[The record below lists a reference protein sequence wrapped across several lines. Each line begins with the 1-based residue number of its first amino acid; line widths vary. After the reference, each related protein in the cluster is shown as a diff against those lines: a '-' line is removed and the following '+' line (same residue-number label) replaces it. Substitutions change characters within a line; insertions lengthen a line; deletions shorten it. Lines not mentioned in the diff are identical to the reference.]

1 MSAITTARPYARA
14 VFAHAREHDA
24 LGGLSDML
32 RLAADLVEEPRLQTL
47 LKDPRLTRERRVDM
61 MLALGAERFDAAMQ
75 QFLRVLGER
84 DRLLVLPQILEQFEA
99 LRADQEQ
106 RLSAEV
112 ISAMELDETQQE
124 RIRSELAER
133 TGRTVEL
140 VSQLDEQLL
149 GGAVIRAGDRVL
161 DASLQGRLQRLAQSL
176 A

>member
-14 VFAHAREHDA
+14 VFAYARENDA
-24 LGGLSDML
+24 LGVFSDML
-32 RLAADLVEEPRLQTL
+32 SLAAGLVSEPRLQGL

-61 MLALGAERFDAAMQ
+61 MLTLGGERFDAAMQ
-75 QFLRVLGER
+75 RFLRVLGDR
-84 DRLLVLPQILEQFEA
+84 DRLLLLPQILEQFES

-112 ISAMELDETQQE
+112 ISAMELDEAQQE
-124 RIRSELAER
+124 RIRLELAER

-140 VSQLDEQLL
+140 VPHLDEQLL

-161 DASLQGRLQRLAQSL
+161 DASLRGRLQRLAQSL